1 MAKFVVAG
9 KANCPYYA
17 KAELLADYL
26 QKNLPDFRVFKIV
39 QSPDDWQPWLQA
51 LCQKNGWVHHQ
62 SPIIWR
68 ELVDRGGK
76 GLLLGGFND
85 FMEYAQGY
93 YGFTSDMMTTL
104 MLKIAKEN
112 LKTNQSEREEEAFY
126 RIHAK
131 PMAVWISG
139 ALCAACTNLIPTLL
153 NGQLFGHSQE
163 LSLHLLH
170 IDGSLSVLQGLQM
183 EIEDMAWPLLRK
195 VTVQNTLRKAFM
207 DAEIIIV
214 LDDLVPEKGQSIED
228 CYREMAG
235 LYQEIAIKI
244 DTFAKPSAR
253 VLVAGDYILNLKT
266 YLLMD
271 SAYAIDHENFIAV
284 STQLEGEAKAL
295 LARRLNVNPMDVK
308 DVIVWGNIGRS
319 TFIDLHKARVHQY
332 ESAIWG
338 PPEFSRPVLEML
350 HVKNWIEEEF
360 VEELHTHRSKIQAA
374 LKHHLGISTTI
385 AIYNVLNWWYHDS
398 PPGEFVSLG
407 VVSQGDFGIPSGL
420 IFSVPVRFCGG
431 KWVIQSQIEISEE
444 TKDKLKDIVQEL
456 KMEHNFNFSHEKETE
471 AKSNFLP
478 GLEGKLKIRS
488 TDRVAFF

>member
-139 ALCAACTNLIPTLL
+139 
-153 NGQLFGHSQE
+153 QE